1 MEVKILQDV
10 LKANDAIARDNE
22 EKFASERV
30 FALNMMSSP
39 GSGKTSIL
47 ETTLG
52 KIGSEF
58 RIAVIE
64 GDIATTMDSERLVR
78 FNIPVIQITTESFGN
93 ACHLDANMV
102 ARAYAG
108 LPRNPCD
115 LLFIENVGNLVCPAG
130 FRLGTE
136 KNVVVL
142 SVTEGEDK
150 PHKYP
155 LIFRTADCVLINK
168 VDLLPYVDFR
178 LERVREALLSI
189 NTRLTVISL
198 SAKTG
203 EGFEAWLNW
212 LREGVKRK
220 TGKAGA

>member
-22 EKFASERV
+22 EMFAKEKV

-47 ETTLG
+47 ETTLE
-52 KIGSEF
+52 KIGKEL

-93 ACHLDANMV
+93 ACHLDSNMV

-108 LPRNPCD
+108 LPQNPCD
-115 LLFIENVGNLVCPAG
+115 LLFVENVGNLVCPAG
-130 FRLGTE
+130 FKLGTE

-168 VDLLPYVDFR
+168 VDLLPHVDFR
-178 LERVREALLSI
+178 LEKVREALLSI

-203 EGFEAWLNW
+203 EGFDSWLNW
-212 LREGVKRK
+212 LRDGVKRK
-220 TGKAGA
+220 KGQA

>member
-10 LKANDAIARDNE
+10 LKANDAIARDNA
-22 EKFASERV
+22 EKFAGEKV

-47 ETTLG
+47 ETTLE
-52 KIGSEF
+52 KMRKEL

-64 GDIATTMDSERLVR
+64 GDIATTMDSERLIR
-78 FNIPVIQITTESFGN
+78 FDIPVIQITTESFGN

-102 ARAYAG
+102 GKAYAG
-108 LPRNPCD
+108 LPPKPCD
-115 LLFIENVGNLVCPAG
+115 LLFVENVGNLVCPAG
-130 FRLGTE
+130 FKLGTE
-136 KNVVVL
+136 RNVVVL

-155 LIFRTADCVLINK
+155 VIFRTADCVLINK
-168 VDLLPYVDFR
+168 VDLLPYLDFN
-178 LERVREALLSI
+178 LERVREALLAI
-189 NTRLTVISL
+189 NPKLIVISL

-203 EGFEAWLNW
+203 EGFDAWLDW
-212 LREGVKRK
+212 LREGVKNK
-220 TGKAGA
+220 KARS